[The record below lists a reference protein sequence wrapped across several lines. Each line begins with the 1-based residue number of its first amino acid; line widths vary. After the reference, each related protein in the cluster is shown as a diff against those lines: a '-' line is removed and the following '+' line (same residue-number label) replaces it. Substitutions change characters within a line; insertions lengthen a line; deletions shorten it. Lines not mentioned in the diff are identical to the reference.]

1 MDKLQELIEAAR
13 DAQDVLFAVGE
24 IKAARNLEL
33 AISEALRQPKRRDP
47 RSQDPDRNC
56 DWCSAPAGIEVGCCD
71 SCGGSK

>member
-1 MDKLQELIEAAR
+1 MDKLQDLVEEARLAV
-13 DAQDVLFAVGE
+13 DVLFAVGE

-56 DWCSAPAGIEVGCCD
+56 DWCSAPDPIEVGCCEA
-71 SCGGSK
+71 CGGAK